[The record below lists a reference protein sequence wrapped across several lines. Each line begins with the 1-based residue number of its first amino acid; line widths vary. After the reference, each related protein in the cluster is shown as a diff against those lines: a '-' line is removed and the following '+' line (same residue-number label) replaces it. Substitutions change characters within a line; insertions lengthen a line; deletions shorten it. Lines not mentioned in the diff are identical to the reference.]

1 MIKNLY
7 TIYNDRKTLDGKK
20 IEQDKTKILKLKNL
34 HNLSENNFVFKN
46 KDKLRLLVLDVIIL
60 Y

>member
-1 MIKNLY
+1 MY
-7 TIYNDRKTLDGKK
+7 TIYNDRKTLDEKK
-20 IEQDKTKILKLKNL
+20 MERDKTKILKLKNL

>member
-1 MIKNLY
+1 MY

-20 IEQDKTKILKLKNL
+20 MEQDKIKISKLKNL
-34 HNLSENNFVFKN
+34 YNLSENKFVLRN